1 MPGFVDVSNMSD
13 LEVKRMGQRDDDVQ
27 TNPYAHRNLS
37 RRNPYGYG
45 RNRPSAQPGQR
56 YCMTEAWAAAAAA
69 QRINGGYLKDSV
81 SEWDDITQS
90 ARVLK
95 LRNREIMMQ
104 FLTGQQTITQQDRD
118 AGQAAREYLKQDIT
132 MRALK
137 GKLSDFDTSVS
148 RVLAI
153 EDEFDS
159 QQHRLE
165 LAVLACLPNSAQR
178 NQTKGDVEYRM
189 RFAQGGVIGKPGDRV
204 TVDVE
209 ILSANFSQNY
219 NIFFVNAVTDKDQP
233 VTFTLRERF
242 DAGTRLTIHGRVK
255 LHSNNQTRLNYVKVL

>member
-1 MPGFVDVSNMSD
+1 MPGFVDVSHMSD

-27 TNPYAHRNLS
+27 SNPYAHRNLS

-45 RNRPSAQPGQR
+45 RSRPSAQPGQR
-56 YCMTEAWAAAAAA
+56 YSMADAWAAAAAA

-81 SEWDDITQS
+81 SEWDDLTQS

-104 FLTGQQTITQQDRD
+104 FLTGQQTVTQEDRD
-118 AGQAAREYLKQDIT
+118 AGQAARDYLKQDIT

-148 RVLAI
+148 RVLAV

-178 NQTKGDVEYRM
+178 NQTRGDVEYRM

-242 DAGTRLTIHGRVK
+242 DVGTRLTIHGRVK